1 MEGVRDE
8 VSIIYAA
15 QWPLFPQTLGT
26 QFRTRRPFSGRGR
39 SWHRVCLLRSVM
51 LAGAQILPVIQADV
65 TEKEA

>member
-1 MEGVRDE
+1 MEGARDE

-15 QWPLFPQTLGT
+15 QWPLFPQTLET
-26 QFRTRRPFSGRGR
+26 QFRTRRLFSGRSKSSHGG
-39 SWHRVCLLRSVM
+39 CLLRSVM